1 MRRDFLLR
9 RIFAAVSQL
18 KPQSPANSAEAID
31 QHVDGARAS
40 IGNESLVQLVADGIQ
55 RGDREAE
62 SNLSRKKFCVCF
74 PAQGAQNQQ
83 SENEILAH
91 VP

>member
-1 MRRDFLLR
+1 MRLPLR
-9 RIFAAVSQL
+9 RLFAAVSQL
-18 KPQSPANSAEAID
+18 KPQNPANSAERVN
-31 QHVDGARAS
+31 QHIGGARGS
-40 IGNESLVQLVADGIQ
+40 IGNKSLVQLVTDGVQ